1 LIQAWRVIKKKHL
14 SEALSGEGTRL
25 GGGRWNHVG
34 IPVVYA
40 SETLSLTVLALFI
53 PFTRRDI
60 IISKSLLAIPVLIP
74 DTIKT
79 IEVHVQDLTP
89 GWDSSPPPNFTR
101 DIGTKWARTGA
112 SPVLRVP
119 SAIIP
124 EEHNFVINV
133 KHPDF
138 INITVGDPRHFAL
151 DARAWK

>member
-40 SETLSLTVLALFI
+40 SETLSLTVLELFI
-53 PFTRRDI
+53 HFTRRDI
-60 IISKSLLAIPVLIP
+60 TISKSLLAIPVLIP

-133 KHPDF
+133 KYPDF